1 MANNPI
7 LIAVTG
13 ASGALYSLRLIEM
26 LLKSD
31 RSVDL
36 LLSDPARVVIKQEC
50 GLELQGDGE
59 SVVKAVL
66 AFLKLPAIDSLD
78 NIKSKRLQHFALKDW
93 ISPVASGSGGGRD
106 MVICPC
112 SMGTLAR
119 VRHGISENL
128 IERGADVTIKEQG
141 RLIMV
146 PRESPFSPIH
156 LENMLALSRLGV
168 IMLPAAPGFY
178 NRPQTVA
185 ELIDF
190 IVGRILDRLEITH
203 DLNPAW
209 PNIAKV

>member
-1 MANNPI
+1 MPKNPI
-7 LIAVTG
+7 LVAITG
-13 ASGALYSLRLIEM
+13 ASGALYSLRLIEL
-26 LLKSD
+26 LLKAD

-50 GLELQGDGE
+50 GLELQGDGDN
-59 SVVKAVL
+59 VVKDIL
-66 AFLKLPAIDSLD
+66 AYFNSTANNSLD
-78 NIKSKRLQHFALKDW
+78 NKKSKTLKHYGLKDW
-93 ISPVASGSGGGRD
+93 ISPVASGSGGRRD

-178 NRPQTVA
+178 NRPSTID

-190 IVGRILDRLEITH
+190 IVGRILDRLEIHH
-203 DLNPAW
+203 DLYKAW
-209 PNIAKV
+209 PNI

>member
-7 LIAVTG
+7 LVAITG
-13 ASGALYSLRLIEM
+13 ASGALYSLRLVEM
-26 LLKSD
+26 LLKAD
-31 RSVDL
+31 RCVDL

-59 SVVKAVL
+59 SVVIAVL
-66 AFLKLPAIDSLD
+66 AYFNLPANDTLD
-78 NIKSKRLQHFALKDW
+78 DKKLKMLRHFGLKEW
-93 ISPVASGSGGGRD
+93 ISPVASGSGGRRD

-112 SMGTLAR
+112 SMGTLSR

-156 LENMLALSRLGV
+156 LENMLALAHLGV

-178 NRPQTVA
+178 NRPQSIA

-190 IVGRILDRLEITH
+190 IVGRILDRLEIAH
-203 DLNPAW
+203 NLNPAW
-209 PNIAKV
+209 PNIKV

>member
-7 LIAVTG
+7 LVAITG
-13 ASGALYSLRLIEM
+13 ASGAPYSLRLIEV
-26 LLKSD
+26 LLKAD

-50 GLELQGDGE
+50 GLDLQGDGE
-59 SVVKAVL
+59 SVVKELL
-66 AFLKLPAIDSLD
+66 AYFNLEAIDSLD
-78 NIKSKRLQHFALKDW
+78 KKKSKMLQHFALKDW
-93 ISPVASGSGGGRD
+93 MSPAASGSGGKRD

-178 NRPQTVA
+178 NRPQSIA
-185 ELIDF
+185 QLIDF
-190 IVGRILDRLEITH
+190 IVGRILDRLEIVH
-203 DLNPAW
+203 NLNPAW
-209 PNIAKV
+209 PDVD